1 MDILMPQLGE
11 TVTEGTIIS
20 WQCAVGDKVASG
32 DVLFEIETD
41 KTTMEVPATSA
52 GSITEIRVPAGQVV
66 PVGAVVAIIM
76 GDGEVAVETTPANGA
91 VSTVPAPPA
100 SLPSAPPVPLP
111 SAPPIVKRELD
122 PFNAV
127 RTPER
132 NFGPAALPNGIR
144 VTPLARR
151 LAEEKGISLA
161 TLTGSGPR
169 GRIVASDVREA
180 RPPAVDAASSAPV
193 ASSAPSALAAG
204 LKGDQVKTL
213 YADAPFVEVEVDG
226 MRRTI
231 ARRLVE
237 SKQTVPHFYLTA
249 DVDIERMLEL
259 RRQINEGRSTKI
271 SVNDFVVTAY
281 ARTLMAFPAAN
292 AVWAED
298 RILRFARVDVGVAVA
313 VEGGLFTPVVR
324 SADSKSLSAIAEE
337 IRDLAER
344 ARARKLE
351 PHEYQGGSGSV
362 SNLGMYG
369 VREFAAIISP
379 PQASILA
386 VGAAMRRPVE
396 TADGGVA
403 FTSQMTVTLSCDHR
417 VIDGALGAEMLREFK
432 AILEEPLRALL

>member
-20 WQCAVGDKVASG
+20 WQRAVGDRVAPG

-52 GSITEIRVPAGQVV
+52 GSIAEIRVPAGQVV

-76 GDGEVAVETTPANGA
+76 GDGEVVAEASPANGA
-91 VSTVPAPPA
+91 SSPVAAPPA
-100 SLPSAPPVPLP
+100 PAPLP
-111 SAPPIVKRELD
+111 SAPSVVKRELD

-132 NFGPAALPNGIR
+132 NFGPAALSNGVR

-151 LAEEKGISLA
+151 LAVERGISLA
-161 TLTGSGPR
+161 TLTGSGPH
-169 GRIVASDVREA
+169 GRIVARDIREA
-180 RPPAVDAASSAPV
+180 RPLAVEAASSAP
-193 ASSAPSALAAG
+193 AALASGVKA
-204 LKGDQVKTL
+204 DQVKAL
-213 YADAPFVEVEVDG
+213 YADTPFVEVEVDG

-249 DVDIERMLEL
+249 DIDIERLLEL
-259 RRQINEGRSTKI
+259 RRQVNEGRTTKI
-271 SVNDFVVTAY
+271 SVNDFVVKAY
-281 ARTLMAFPAAN
+281 ARALMASPAAN

-298 RILRFARVDVGVAVA
+298 RILRFARADVGVAVA

-351 PHEYQGGSGSV
+351 AHEYQGGSGSV

-379 PQASILA
+379 PQATILA
-386 VGAAMRRPVE
+386 VGAAARRPVE
-396 TADGGVA
+396 KADGSVV

-417 VIDGALGAEMLREFK
+417 VVDGAVGAELLREFK
-432 AILEEPLRALL
+432 AILEEPLRVLL